1 MMTWLT
7 NLAINHT
14 ILVYFAIFIT
24 TIFEGPIVSV
34 FSGIILKLGF
44 VKLIPIVVTV
54 IIGDLVGDIVW
65 YVLGRN
71 FGIQFVH
78 KYGKYFNLHE
88 DHIIKVSKVFNAN
101 KYKILL
107 GSKLTSGLGFAPTI
121 LFLAGLSK
129 IPFKNYFIINL
140 VGQVIWSG
148 LLLSTGFFFS
158 HWYGTLNST
167 FQKISLISFVVI
179 ALILL
184 LRYKTNKRNQINDY
198 LK

>member
-1 MMTWLT
+1 MITWLT

-24 TIFEGPIVSV
+24 TIFEGPIISV

-44 VKLIPIVVTV
+44 IKLIPIVVTV
-54 IIGDLVGDIVW
+54 ILGDLVGDIVW
-65 YVLGRN
+65 YMLGYH
-71 FGIQFVH
+71 FGISFVH
-78 KYGKYFNLHE
+78 KYGKFFNLHE
-88 DHIIKVSKVFNAN
+88 DHIIKVSKIFNVH

-129 IPFKNYFIINL
+129 VPFKNYFLTNVI
-140 VGQVIWSG
+140 GQLIWSSV
-148 LLLSTGFFFS
+148 LLSTGFFFS
-158 HWYGTLNST
+158 HWYGTLNGT
-167 FQKISLISFVVI
+167 FQKISLISFIVVI
-179 ALILL
+179 LILL
-184 LRYKTNKRNQINDY
+184 IRYMTNKRNQLNDY

>member
-7 NLAINHT
+7 NLAIDHT
-14 ILVYFAIFIT
+14 TLVYLAIFIT

-44 VKLIPIVVTV
+44 VKLIPIVATV
-54 IIGDLVGDIVW
+54 ILGDLVGDIIW
-65 YVLGRN
+65 YTLGRN
-71 FGIQFVH
+71 FGISFVH

-88 DHIIKVSKVFNAN
+88 DHIIKVSKVFNLH

-129 IPFKNYFIINL
+129 IPFKNYFITNL
-140 VGQVIWSG
+140 VGQVIWSSV
-148 LLLSTGFFFS
+148 LLSTGFFFS
-158 HWYGTLNST
+158 HLYGTLNGT
-167 FQKISLISFVVI
+167 FQKISLISFIVVI
-179 ALILL
+179 LILL
-184 LRYKTNKRNQINDY
+184 VRYMKNKRNQINDY
-198 LK
+198 LN